1 MNRHKML
8 IVDDMESNRLILA
21 EIFRSDY
28 QILEASDSKTA
39 LQILEENYA
48 ETAAVL
54 LDRKSVV

>member
-48 ETAAVL
+48 ETAE
-54 LDRKSVV
+54 D